1 MVFAQSLYLPC
12 RTDSL
17 AVGKYPQRNHHSWIP
32 RCSPKSALHRLY
44 LPIESPQILPSNEL
58 PYGPRRVVLID
69 QPFHVNCPHHHLLSI
84 YCLYS
89 HLQAALLASVHIYF
103 LPAPVSSLC
112 PAIYIYHIPP
122 IRVTLLLPFF
132 HTFVSDGLNVARPF
146 KAGDD
151 VHAQC
156 PRRGTRRR
164 RRSRGENQ

>member
-89 HLQAALLASVHIYF
+89 HLQAALLTSIHILFPSSPGLVCFSCYLY
-103 LPAPVSSLC
+103 LPHPSNSSYTSSL
-112 PAIYIYHIPP
+112 
-122 IRVTLLLPFF
+122 VFF
-132 HTFVSDGLNVARPF
+132 HTFVATL
-146 KAGDD
+146 
-151 VHAQC
+151 
-156 PRRGTRRR
+156 
-164 RRSRGENQ
+164 